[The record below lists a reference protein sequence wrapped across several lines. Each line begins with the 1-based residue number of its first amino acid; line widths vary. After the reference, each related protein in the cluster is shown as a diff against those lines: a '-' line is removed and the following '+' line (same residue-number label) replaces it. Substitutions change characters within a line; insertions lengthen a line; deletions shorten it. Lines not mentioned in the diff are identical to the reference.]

1 LKASTVQ
8 PSPASPASL
17 AGLVA
22 LGILVA
28 LWSLLLWSQLV
39 ASRATGAAGFCP
51 LGDAGEC
58 TALWNAPF
66 ASAVHRMTGIPV
78 AGWGLVWG
86 IVAAALPLAT
96 LVRFAEKRP
105 APALLSAVRITAGAG
120 VAAVLLF
127 FAVALSAQTLCGGCF
142 VVYVLAA
149 GYAGIALFGWPGVGM
164 PDRKRGAAV
173 AAGTTGLAAAL
184 LMYPGLKTPQSAAA
198 VAQEALAQAP
208 SPALPGTGDPE
219 RDQVLAQ
226 LVGSLP
232 PALQQT
238 LSDSLHIT
246 ATSAAQPVPQARH
259 VIGDPNA
266 PVRITE
272 WTDILCDHCAGLH
285 DVLGQIT
292 ERVPAGT
299 FSIDSRQFPLD
310 SACNPLLQSPPSK
323 GESVRCLA
331 AKARICV
338 GGENE
343 WKLAGALFAEQKTLS
358 VEKIH
363 TLAKPY
369 MSRERLQA
377 CVKSEATRQRLEE
390 DILAARPFDPD
401 GTPIVAV
408 NGRRG
413 TSFGPYLYAIILTGG
428 EPRHPAFASLP
439 AANPHA
445 HIH

>member
-1 LKASTVQ
+1 MKPSAVR
-8 PSPASPASL
+8 PSPASL
-17 AGLVA
+17 GGLVA
-22 LGILVA
+22 LGLLVA

-66 ASAVHRMTGIPV
+66 ASAVHRVTGIPV

-86 IVAAALPLAT
+86 VVAAALPLVT
-96 LVRFAEKRP
+96 LVRLAEGRP
-105 APALLSAVRITAGAG
+105 VPVLVSAVRITAGAG

-127 FAVALSAQTLCGGCF
+127 FAVALSARTLCGGCF

-149 GYAGIALFGWPGVGM
+149 GYAGIALFGWPGLGL
-164 PDRKRGAAV
+164 PEARRGA
-173 AAGTTGLAAAL
+173 GLAAATTALAVAL
-184 LMYPGLKTPQSAAA
+184 LLYPGLKTPQSAAA
-198 VAQEALAQAP
+198 VAQQALARAP

-219 RDQVLAQ
+219 RDEVLAQ
-226 LVGSLP
+226 VVRSLP

-246 ATSAAQPVPQARH
+246 ATASPQPVPEARH
-259 VIGDPNA
+259 VIGDPKA

-285 DVLGQIT
+285 DALGQIL
-292 ERVPAGT
+292 ERVPPGS

-310 SACNPLLQSPPSK
+310 SACNPVLPAQPAK

-331 AKARICV
+331 AQARICV

-343 WKLAGALFAEQKTLS
+343 WKLAGALFAEQKSLT
-358 VEKIH
+358 VDRIYA
-363 TLAKPY
+363 LAKPY

-377 CVKSEATRQRLEE
+377 CVKSDATQRTLEE

-413 TSFGPYLYAIILTGG
+413 TSFGPYLYAMVLTGG
-428 EPRHPAFASLP
+428 EPRHSAFSSLP
-439 AANPHA
+439 APNPHA